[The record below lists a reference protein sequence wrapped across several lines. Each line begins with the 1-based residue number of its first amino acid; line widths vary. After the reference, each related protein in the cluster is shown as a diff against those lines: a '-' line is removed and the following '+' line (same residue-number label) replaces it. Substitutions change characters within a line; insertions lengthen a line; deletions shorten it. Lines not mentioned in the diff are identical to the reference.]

1 MKKRHVISTL
11 LVLTAI
17 LVISMGLFIFL
28 GLNEKNVAYYLPK
41 RLLKVGTVII
51 VSFCIGYSS
60 VTFQTITNN
69 TILTPSVI
77 GLDSL
82 YLFIQ
87 TIVVYLFGSKTLSML
102 VGVPNFII
110 SVGFMIVGSYLLFFL
125 LFRGH
130 SKNIYFLVLAGMVF
144 GSLFGGMSTFMQVL
158 LDPNEF
164 SVLEGRMFASF
175 SKINE
180 DLFYICLIIC
190 IVIIFSVW
198 KDNRKLDVISL
209 GQEHAV
215 SLGVNY
221 HRIVLKQLLIISVLV
236 SISTVLVGPITF
248 LGIIIVS
255 LGRKMI
261 KDYRHSYRI
270 IATVLIGSIALSVG
284 LLIVERVLHFTTTI
298 SVIINFVGGI
308 YFLWLLIKERNV

>member
-102 VGVPNFII
+102 VGVPNFLI

-180 DLFYICLIIC
+180 DLFYICLLIC
-190 IVIIFSVW
+190 IGIIFCVW
-198 KDNRKLDVISL
+198 KDNKKLDVISL

-221 HRIVLKQLLIISVLV
+221 HRIVLKQLLIISILV